1 MRLACFGLMLL
12 VFLIA
17 VLLYMW
23 ILGVTGNIC
32 NEIAKEKGAISQD
45 FLRCLIGWVMLFIVL
60 TVLLLYIV
68 ILVACSVDATSQP
81 SPLLPP
87 TWKY

>member
-1 MRLACFGLMLL
+1 MRLACFGFMLL
-12 VFLIA
+12 VLLIA

-32 NEIAKEKGAISQD
+32 NEVAKEKGAISQD

-60 TVLLLYIV
+60 TVVLLYFVAIV
-68 ILVACSVDATSQP
+68 SASAMHS
-81 SPLLPP
+81 SPLLPS
-87 TWKY
+87 TWRY